1 MESPGLE
8 VLARQRCLSAKV
20 FLHGAV
26 WGWKPMRVQYFRIL
40 AVWFAA
46 LALSSTVSAVEKKAE
61 KNQPISYY
69 KQIRPILQA
78 QCQGCHQPAKPKGG
92 YVMTDYTK
100 LLAGGDSEGKAVI
113 PSSPTES
120 SLVRMITP
128 KDGKA
133 EMPKG
138 AKALHEVEIELI
150 SKWIAEG
157 AVDDTPENAKA
168 RYDMDHP
175 PVYTRSPVV
184 TSLDYSSDGKYLAIA
199 GFHEVL
205 LHKADGSGLAG
216 RLVGLSERIESV
228 QFSPDGKKLAVTGG
242 LPGRMGEV
250 QIWDVE
256 KRKLDISVPIT
267 FDTVYGAAWSPD
279 GKLVS
284 FGCTDKSVRAIEAE
298 TGKQVLFQGS
308 HDDWVQDTVFSLK
321 GDHVISVGRDRTAK
335 LTELAT
341 QRFIDNITSIT
352 PGALRGGISAVA
364 RHPSKDEI
372 LVGGA
377 DGMPQVYRVF
387 RETKRVIGDNANL
400 IRKFPVMEGRIFAVA
415 YSTDGKRIVASSS
428 MDGAGEVN
436 VYAADFDSTLTDE
449 LKKIFEKRVNERN
462 AEENKKVEE
471 FETNGVKLLAST
483 KLPGG
488 IYTVAFS
495 PDDKVVAAAGAEG
508 EIHLLDSNT
517 LSPVKNF
524 GPAPLEDV
532 KLASSRKS
540 KSSSRSKEPDYILD
554 VTPVVSKLGCNMGT
568 CHGAKEGKNGFK
580 LSLRGYDPVF
590 DLRAFADDLASRRI
604 NLASPD
610 DSLML
615 LKATGAVPH
624 EGGQRTKQGDKYY
637 QILRDWIA
645 AGAKVNFD
653 SPHVVRIEL
662 TPKNPVVN
670 KIGDTEKMKVIAFYT
685 DGSKRDVSNEAFI
698 ESGNVDIIKADDKG
712 VVTTLRRG
720 EAPVLARYEGAYAAT
735 TITVMG
741 DRSGFR
747 WKNQPAYNEVDDL
760 VESKWKR
767 MKILPSDLCTDDEFI
782 RRVHLDLTGLP
793 PTSEDV
799 RKFLADPRDS
809 KTKREEMVDQL
820 ISSADYIEHW
830 SNKWADLLQVNS
842 KFLGVEGAKGFR
854 DWIRKEVASNTP
866 YDQFVY
872 KILTASGSNKENPAA
887 SYYKILRTPAETME
901 NTTQLFLATR
911 FNCNKCHDHPFERW
925 TQDQYYELAAYF
937 ARTDLKADPAS
948 GDKKIGGTAVEGA
961 KPLFE
966 IVYDKKEG
974 EVKHDRT
981 GKETPPHFPYTATS
995 NAKDDAS
1002 RREQLAA
1009 WVTAKDNRYFA
1020 MSYVNRIWGYLTG
1033 TGIIEPIDDI
1043 RAGNPPTNPELLDY
1057 LTKEFIANGFDTQY
1071 LIRTICKSRTY
1082 QLSVSAGKW
1091 NADDTIN
1098 YSHAK
1103 ARRLPAEVLFD
1114 SIYLVTG
1121 SESKIPGVPAGTR
1134 ASALLDSSMGPS
1146 DGFLANLGKPARESA
1161 CECERSTGLQLG
1173 PIMALV
1179 SGPTVGDAVSD
1190 PKNAIA
1196 KLVETEK
1203 DNNKVVDEL
1212 FMRILNRPAS
1222 AKEQATAN
1230 EAFQEIEP
1238 QHKQLLA
1245 ELAAYEVQ
1253 LKPITEK
1260 REKDRLKSI
1269 ADAKDELEAYKKEIA
1284 PREEQAD
1291 KDQKE
1296 LIAKRE
1302 KELKEQEGKLDEKQA
1317 EWEKKPKSD
1326 TAWTALDF
1334 KTMKATVNGIKLT
1347 QAEDKSVLST
1357 GNDGKGSYTL
1367 VAETDLKG
1375 ITAFKLEAL
1384 VDSKLPKSGPG
1395 RSPDGNFVLTEFEV
1409 KAAPK
1414 TKPKEM
1420 KDVPLENAK
1429 ADFNQGSYNVTTAID
1444 GKRAAQNNG
1453 WAIAGQQGQN
1463 HMATFEVKSPV
1474 GSEGGTVLT
1483 FTLDQQYKSGQHNL
1497 GKFRLSATTS
1507 KKPVDFGLPE
1517 DIQKILDIAA
1527 DQRTDEHKK
1536 RLMTYYRGIDA
1547 EFQKRTAALAEAK
1560 KPRPIDPKLKELQE
1574 VLARAEQPL
1583 LIDPKLAE
1591 LKRAVELSTKQVH
1604 DLRLVA
1610 AQDIAWALINNPAF
1624 LFNR

>member
-1 MESPGLE
+1 MQNLPGGMKLMRISFYR
-8 VLARQRCLSAKV
+8 VLTA
-20 FLHGAV
+20 
-26 WGWKPMRVQYFRIL
+26 WL
-40 AVWFAA
+40 AVVAFAGSGVA
-46 LALSSTVSAVEKKAE
+46 AEKKPAA
-61 KNQPISYY
+61 NQPVSYY
-69 KQIRPILQA
+69 KQIRPIFQA

-92 YVMTDYTK
+92 YVMTDYVK
-100 LLAGGDSEGKAVI
+100 LLAGGDSEGKAVV
-113 PSSPTES
+113 PKNASES
-120 SLVRMITP
+120 ALIRMVTP

-138 AKALHEVEIELI
+138 AKPLHEVEIELI

-157 AVDDTPENAKA
+157 AIDDTPENAKA
-168 RYDMDHP
+168 RYDMDNP

-184 TSLDYSSDGKYLAIA
+184 TSLDFSSDGKYLAVA

-205 LHKADGSGLAG
+205 LHKADGSGLVA
-216 RLVGLSERIESV
+216 RLVGLSERVESV
-228 QFSPDGKKLAVTGG
+228 HFSPDGTMLAVAGG

-256 KRKLDISVPIT
+256 KRKLNISVPVT

-284 FGCTDKSVRAIEAE
+284 FGCTDKSVRAIEAA
-298 TGKQVLFQGS
+298 TGKQVLYQGS

-352 PGALRGGISAVA
+352 PGALRGGISTVA

-377 DGMPQVYRVF
+377 DGIPQIFRVF

-400 IRKFPVMEGRIFAVA
+400 VRKFPAMEGRIFSVD
-415 YSTDGKRIVASSS
+415 YSSDGKLIAASSS

-436 VYAADFDSTLTDE
+436 VYAADFDGTLTDE
-449 LKKIFEKRVNERN
+449 LKKIFEKRSNERK
-462 AEENKKVEE
+462 ADENKLVDE
-471 FETNGVKLLAST
+471 FQTKDVKLVAGT
-483 KLPGG
+483 KLKGG
-488 IYTVAFS
+488 VYAVAFS
-495 PDDKVVAAAGAEG
+495 ADDKVVAAAGADG
-508 EIHLLDSNT
+508 EVHLLDSKT
-517 LSPVKNF
+517 LSPVKSF
-524 GPAPLEDV
+524 QPAPLEET

-540 KSSSRSKEPDYILD
+540 RLFSRNKEPDYIMD

-568 CHGAKEGKNGFK
+568 CHGAKDGKNGFK

-590 DLRAFADDLASRRI
+590 DLRAFADDLASRRV

-610 DSLML
+610 DSLILM
-615 LKATGAVPH
+615 KATGAVPH

-637 QILRDWIA
+637 EILREWIA

-653 SPHVVRIEL
+653 SPKVARIEL
-662 TPKNPVVN
+662 TPKNPVV
-670 KIGDTEKMKVIAFYT
+670 KKVGDSEQMKVIAYYT
-685 DGSKRDVSNEAFI
+685 DGSKRDVSNEAFV
-698 ESGNVDIIKADDKG
+698 ESGNVDIIKTDDKG

-747 WKNQPAYNEVDDL
+747 WKNQPTFSEVDEL
-760 VESKWKR
+760 VEAKWKR
-767 MKILPSDLCTDDEFI
+767 MKILPSELCSDDEFI
-782 RRVHLDLTGLP
+782 RRVYLDLTGLP
-793 PTSEDV
+793 PKAEDV
-799 RKFLADPRDS
+799 RKFLADTRD
-809 KTKREEMVDQL
+809 TQLKREELVDLL
-820 ISSADYIEHW
+820 ISSEEYIEHW

-854 DWIRKEVASNTP
+854 DWIRQEVAANTP
-866 YDQFVY
+866 YDEFVK
-872 KILTASGSNKENPAA
+872 KILTASGSNKENPPA

-901 NTTQLFLATR
+901 NTTHLFLATR

-925 TQDQYYELAAYF
+925 TQDQYYQLTAYF
-937 ARTDLKADPAS
+937 AQVDLKTDPAS

-974 EVKHDRT
+974 EIKHDRT
-981 GKETPPHFPYTATS
+981 GKETAPQFPYEATAKVKEYAT
-995 NAKDDAS
+995 

-1009 WVTAKDNRYFA
+1009 WITAKDNRYFA

-1057 LTKEFIANGFDTQY
+1057 LTKEFIAKGFDAQY

-1082 QLSVSAGKW
+1082 QLSVRTQKW
-1091 NADDTIN
+1091 NSDDTIN

-1114 SIYLVTG
+1114 SIYMVTG
-1121 SESKIPGVPAGTR
+1121 SQSKIPGVAPGAR
-1134 ASALLDSSMGPS
+1134 AASLLDSSMGPK
-1146 DGFLANLGKPARESA
+1146 DGFLANLGKPSRESS
-1161 CECERSTGLQLG
+1161 CECERSNELQLG

-1179 SGPTVGDAVSD
+1179 SGPTVGDAISD

-1196 KLVETEK
+1196 QLVETEK
-1203 DNNKVVDEL
+1203 DDSKVVNEL
-1212 FMRILNRPAS
+1212 FMRILNRPATE
-1222 AKEQATAN
+1222 KETKMAD
-1230 EAFQEIEP
+1230 EAFQEVKP
-1238 QHKQLLA
+1238 QHQQLVA
-1245 ELAAYEVQ
+1245 QLAAYEVE
-1253 LKPITEK
+1253 LKPITAK
-1260 REKDRLKSI
+1260 REQDRLKAI
-1269 ADAKDELEAYKKEIA
+1269 ADSKKDLEDYKKEIA
-1284 PREEQAD
+1284 PREAEED
-1291 KDQKE
+1291 KKQKE

-1302 KELKEQEGKLDEKQA
+1302 QELKEHEAKLAEKQA
-1317 EWEKKPKSD
+1317 EWEKNPKDD
-1326 TAWTALDF
+1326 TAWVALTA
-1334 KTMKATVNGIKLT
+1334 KTLKSTVNGLKLV
-1347 QAEDKSVLST
+1347 QQEDKSIFAS
-1357 GNDGKGSYTL
+1357 GNDGKTSYTIT
-1367 VAETDLKG
+1367 AETDLTG

-1384 VDSKLPKSGPG
+1384 VDSRLPKSGPG
-1395 RSPDGNFVLTEFEV
+1395 RSPDGNFVLTELEV

-1420 KDVPLENAK
+1420 KGVALEKAK
-1429 ADFNQGSYNVTTAID
+1429 ADFNQGNYNVTTAID
-1444 GKRAAQNNG
+1444 GKRAAQNDG

-1463 HMATFEVKSPV
+1463 HVATFEVKEPL
-1474 GSEGGTVLT
+1474 GSAGGTILT
-1483 FTLDQQYKSGQHNL
+1483 FTLDQQYKSGQHSL
-1497 GKFRLSATTS
+1497 GRFRLSVTKD
-1507 KKPVDFGLPE
+1507 KKPVSFGSPE
-1517 DIQKILDIAA
+1517 DVQKILEITA
-1527 DQRTDEHKK
+1527 DKRTDEQKK
-1536 RLMTYYRGIDA
+1536 RLTAYYRSIDA
-1547 EFQKRTAALAEAK
+1547 ELMKRTAALAEAK
-1560 KPRPIDPKLKELQE
+1560 KPRPIDPKMKELQE

-1583 LIDPKLAE
+1583 LIDPKLAD
-1591 LKRAVELSTKQVH
+1591 LRRAVELSTKQVEQ
-1604 DLRLVA
+1604 LRLVA
-1610 AQDIAWALINNPAF
+1610 AQDIAWALINNPSF